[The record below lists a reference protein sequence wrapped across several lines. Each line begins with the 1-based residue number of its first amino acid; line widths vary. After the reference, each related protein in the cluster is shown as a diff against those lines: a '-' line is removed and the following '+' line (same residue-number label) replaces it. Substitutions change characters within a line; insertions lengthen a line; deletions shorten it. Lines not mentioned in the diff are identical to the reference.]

1 MSPLSVQFLC
11 VVTLVAAAG
20 GATTDPQLRQLVK
33 SLASRLDVLEQAR
46 VEDRETVARLER
58 RVASSDPGRVVEGVA
73 RMRAEIRQLAD
84 HIRTQATVGE
94 SLQEM
99 RSEIDGIR

>member
-1 MSPLSVQFLC
+1 MSALSVLFLC
-11 VVTLVAAAG
+11 VVTLAAAAG

-33 SLASRLDVLEQAR
+33 SLASRLDVLERAR

-58 RVASSDPGRVVEGVA
+58 RVTSSDPGRVVEGVA
-73 RMRAEIRQLAD
+73 RMRAELRQLAD

-99 RSEIDGIR
+99 RSEIDGVR

>member
-1 MSPLSVQFLC
+1 MSTLAVQCLC
-11 VVTLVAAAG
+11 VLVAVAAAG
-20 GATTDPQLRQLVK
+20 GASTDPQLRQLVK
-33 SLASRLDVLEQAR
+33 TLASRLDVLERGRA
-46 VEDRETVARLER
+46 EDRETVARLESR
-58 RVASSDPGRVVEGVA
+58 LTSAGPTRVTEGVA
-73 RMRAEIRQLAD
+73 RMRTELRQLAD